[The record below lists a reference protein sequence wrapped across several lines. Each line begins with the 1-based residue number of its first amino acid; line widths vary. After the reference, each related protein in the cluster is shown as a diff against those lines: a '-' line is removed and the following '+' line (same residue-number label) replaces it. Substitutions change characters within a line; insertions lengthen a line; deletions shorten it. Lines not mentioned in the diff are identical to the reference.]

1 MAQLNQTASLTQ
13 TKSKKDFSDFL
24 KRNEEYASVV
34 KKKQEILKDN
44 VGKYD
49 LKTGSKLFTPKIT

>member
-1 MAQLNQTASLTQ
+1 MAQLSQTAALAH

-34 KKKQEILKDN
+34 KKKQ
-44 VGKYD
+44 
-49 LKTGSKLFTPKIT
+49 